1 MSTDPTPLVGM
12 TLAEAGRI
20 LAVAIVLDPRL
31 PQPDAQGF
39 IRGVWHD
46 ALKALPFQSAYDAV
60 IAYYSSEEYRKDR
73 NSIAPADIVAGVR
86 KLRSVGNAPPY
97 KALPGPDPA
106 TEETREQLMA
116 DADAVFRRLA
126 ETREDRW
133 KLRRLFAMP
142 FLLRRA
148 RVRNSPEDE
157 RRRAEAEA
165 ELQRVRERGAT

>member
-1 MSTDPTPLVGM
+1 MSTNPGPAGM

-20 LAVAIVLDPRL
+20 LAVAIVLDPRM

-46 ALKALPFQSAYDAV
+46 ALKALPFNDAYQAV

-86 KLRSVGNAPPY
+86 KLRSSGNTPLF
-97 KALPGPDPA
+97 KALPGPAPA
-106 TEETREQLMA
+106 SEEVRVSAMSAAREL
-116 DADAVFRRLA
+116 FRRHPEFKRTFALPWSKQGRVVRSTA
-126 ETREDRW
+126 EG
-133 KLRRLFAMP
+133 A
-142 FLLRRA
+142 
-148 RVRNSPEDE
+148 

-165 ELQRVRERGAT
+165 ELQQVRERGAT